1 MKIFDKEED
10 LRSRYGDSVVPAE
23 DLSGK
28 ADGLSGKAEG
38 LSGMPV
44 SGKSDKSDKSDGSD
58 RSGWDERPVGVQ
70 ATGVANAGAVPV
82 GAGVVNSGVVPVGAG
97 VTNARAVPANAG
109 GAVAGAGGA
118 VQGGALPPAPTRDYV
133 DYYKEVE
140 DLGGDGSVDIDGVM
154 KALNEGGK
162 PTLGILQEYFKP
174 PKPKLDE
181 REERRARNSAL
192 IADSLVTLAELA
204 GYGIGSDVRNRDF
217 KGASERLKEELDKD
231 ADRMD
236 KERQRYDELMSKGAL
251 DDFKLYLDNARS
263 GAAGKR
269 ELAKLRAGEK
279 KANDDMNFGIRYENW
294 KHDRDKREK
303 DADYERAK
311 KDEAARARRDF
322 GYQMALRS
330 MIGGGGRSGAG
341 ASGKS
346 SGKSGGTGVRR
357 GTNGNYI
364 ISVDSSEYDKNAR
377 ESNFGY
383 VHDYPLTPSEYEMYL
398 RQASDLFNQK
408 EKKQL
413 TQSDIDNNTSYTGQK
428 PGAVVDVDNAFVRQ
442 YPQLKALGTK
452 VSNSGSASSSDSY
465 NFSDIEK
472 DALVWCYVDW
482 LHKKSGV
489 MDKKGN
495 DVDFSGLNN

>member
-1 MKIFDKEED
+1 MRIFDKEED
-10 LRSRYGDSVVPAE
+10 LRSRYGDSVVPA
-23 DLSGK
+23 
-28 ADGLSGKAEG
+28 DGSVVPA
-38 LSGMPV
+38 SD
-44 SGKSDKSDKSDGSD
+44 KSDKSDKSDGSD

-70 ATGVANAGAVPV
+70 AANGVMPAN
-82 GAGVVNSGVVPVGAG
+82 
-97 VTNARAVPANAG
+97 AVPANTG
-109 GAVAGAGGA
+109 GAVAGSGGA
-118 VQGGALPPAPTRDYV
+118 VQGGELPPMPTRDYV

-140 DLGGDGSVDIDGVM
+140 DLGGDGSIDVDALM
-154 KALNEGGK
+154 KAYREGGK
-162 PTLGILQEYFKP
+162 PLVGILQEYFKP

-294 KHDRDKREK
+294 KHDRDKRDK

-330 MIGGGGRSGAG
+330 MSDGGGRSGAG

-346 SGKSGGTGVRR
+346 SGKSGGAGIRR
-357 GTNGNYI
+357 GANGNYI

-408 EKKQL
+408 EAKRL
-413 TQSDIDNNTSYTGQK
+413 TKYDVDNDPLYKTRKAGDIVEG
-428 PGAVVDVDNAFVRQ
+428 DNAFVRQ

-452 VSNSGSASSSDSY
+452 GSSGSSYSTSSY

-482 LHKKSGV
+482 LHRKSGV
-489 MDKKGN
+489 MDKKNSGKP
-495 DVDFSGLNN
+495 DFSGLNN

>member
-1 MKIFDKEED
+1 MRIIDRKDD

-28 ADGLSGKAEG
+28 A
-38 LSGMPV
+38 V
-44 SGKSDKSDKSDGSD
+44 SDRSDRSDRSDKS
-58 RSGWDERPVGVQ
+58 GWGERAVGVQ
-70 ATGVANAGAVPV
+70 TANGAVPASVVPAGAVTTNAGAVP
-82 GAGVVNSGVVPVGAG
+82 
-97 VTNARAVPANAG
+97 TNAGAVPANVGAG
-109 GAVAGAGGA
+109 GAGA
-118 VQGGALPPAPTRDYV
+118 VQGGELPPAPTRDYV

-140 DLGGDGSVDIDGVM
+140 DLGGDGSVDIDGVI

-294 KHDRDKREK
+294 KHDRDKRDK
-303 DADYERAK
+303 DAEYERAK

-330 MIGGGGRSGAG
+330 MSDGDRSGARTG
-341 ASGKS
+341 S
-346 SGKSGGTGVRR
+346 KSGGVRR
-357 GTNGNYI
+357 AANGNYI
-364 ISVDSSEYDKNAR
+364 ISVGSNEHDTNAR
-377 ESNFGY
+377 EDYFGY
-383 VHDYPLTPSEYEMYL
+383 VHDYQLTPERYEMYL
-398 RQASDLFNQK
+398 RQASDLFNQTEAK
-408 EKKQL
+408 RLTEEDVKNDPYKKK
-413 TQSDIDNNTSYTGQK
+413 K
-428 PGAVVDVDNAFVRQ
+428 PGDIVEGDNAFVRQ

-452 VSNSGSASSSDSY
+452 GSSGDKSSTSSY

-482 LHKKSGV
+482 LHRKSGV
-489 MDKKGN
+489 MDKKNSGKP
-495 DVDFSGLNN
+495 DFSGLNN

>member
-1 MKIFDKEED
+1 MRIFDKEED

-23 DLSGK
+23 DSVVP
-28 ADGLSGKAEG
+28 AE
-38 LSGMPV
+38 
-44 SGKSDKSDKSDGSD
+44 DKSDKSDRSD
-58 RSGWDERPVGVQ
+58 RSGWNDVSVSVRTGGTGTN
-70 ATGVANAGAVPV
+70 TGVVPANGGAVPAGAVP
-82 GAGVVNSGVVPVGAG
+82 AG
-97 VTNARAVPANAG
+97 AVPASAG
-109 GAVAGAGGA
+109 GAGGAGANAGGA
-118 VQGGALPPAPTRDYV
+118 VQGGELPPMPTRDYV

-140 DLGGDGSVDIDGVM
+140 DLGGDGSIDVDALM
-154 KALNEGGK
+154 KAYREGGK
-162 PTLGILQEYFKP
+162 PLVGILQEYFKP

-294 KHDRDKREK
+294 KHDRDKRDK
-303 DADYERAK
+303 DAEYERAK

-330 MIGGGGRSGAG
+330 MSSGDRSGDRTG
-341 ASGKS
+341 S
-346 SGKSGGTGVRR
+346 KSGGVRR
-357 GTNGNYI
+357 AANGNYI
-364 ISVDSSEYDKNAR
+364 ISVGSNEHDTNAR

-383 VHDYPLTPSEYEMYL
+383 VHDYPLTPSEYDMYL

-489 MDKKGN
+489 MNSGKP
-495 DVDFSGLNN
+495 DFSGLNN

>member
-1 MKIFDKEED
+1 MRIFDKEED

-28 ADGLSGKAEG
+28 AEGLSGKADGLSGKAESLSG
-38 LSGMPV
+38 KAESLSGMPV
-44 SGKSDKSDKSDGSD
+44 SGKSDKSDRSD

-70 ATGVANAGAVPV
+70 AANGVMPANA
-82 GAGVVNSGVVPVGAG
+82 SVVPVGAG
-97 VTNARAVPANAG
+97 VTNARAVPANASAG

-118 VQGGALPPAPTRDYV
+118 VQGGALPPMPTRDYV

-140 DLGGDGSVDIDGVM
+140 DLGGDGSVDIDAVM

-294 KHDRDKREK
+294 KHDRDKRDK
-303 DADYERAK
+303 DAEYERAK

-330 MIGGGGRSGAG
+330 MSSEGNRSGAG
-341 ASGKS
+341 D
-346 SGKSGGTGVRR
+346 KSGGVRR
-357 GTNGNYI
+357 AANGNYI
-364 ISVDSSEYDKNAR
+364 ISVGSNEHDKYAR

-383 VHDYPLTPSEYEMYL
+383 VHDYPLTPSEYDMYL

-408 EKKQL
+408 EKRRL

-428 PGAVVDVDNAFVRQ
+428 PGAVVDVDNEFVQ
-442 YPQLKALGTK
+442 EYPQLKALGTK
-452 VSNSGSASSSDSY
+452 GGGVNGTY

>member
-1 MKIFDKEED
+1 MRIFDKEDD

-28 ADGLSGKAEG
+28 ADGLSG
-38 LSGMPV
+38 MHV
-44 SGKSDKSDKSDGSD
+44 SDKSDGSD

-70 ATGVANAGAVPV
+70 ATNGVMPAN
-82 GAGVVNSGVVPVGAG
+82 AGVVNAG
-97 VTNARAVPANAG
+97 AVPANAG
-109 GAVAGAGGA
+109 GAVAGAGGT
-118 VQGGALPPAPTRDYV
+118 VKGGELPPMPTRDYV

-140 DLGGDGSVDIDGVM
+140 DLGGDGSVDIDGVI

-294 KHDRDKREK
+294 KHDRDKRDK
-303 DADYERAK
+303 DAEYERAK

-330 MIGGGGRSGAG
+330 MIDGSRSGAG
-341 ASGKS
+341 
-346 SGKSGGTGVRR
+346 VRR
-357 GTNGNYI
+357 GANGNYI
-364 ISVDSSEYDKNAR
+364 ISVDSSEYDSNAR
-377 ESNFGY
+377 EDYFGY
-383 VHDYPLTPSEYEMYL
+383 VHDYEMTPERYEMFL

-408 EKKQL
+408 EARRLTKYDVENDPLYKQR
-413 TQSDIDNNTSYTGQK
+413 K
-428 PGAVVDVDNAFVRQ
+428 PGEIVEGDNAFVRQ

-452 VSNSGSASSSDSY
+452 GSSGSSYSTSSY

-482 LHKKSGV
+482 LHRKSGV
-489 MDKKGN
+489 MDSGKP
-495 DVDFSGLNN
+495 DFSGLNN